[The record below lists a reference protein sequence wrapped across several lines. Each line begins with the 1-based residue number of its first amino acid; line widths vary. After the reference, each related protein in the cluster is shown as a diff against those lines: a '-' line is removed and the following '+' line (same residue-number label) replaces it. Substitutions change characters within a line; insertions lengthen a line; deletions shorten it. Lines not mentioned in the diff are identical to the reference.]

1 MDKLNTSDL
10 GVRFVSGNQ
19 IDRLKWDRCIGR
31 ALNGNI
37 CAYSWFLDIMCAG
50 WSGLVAGDYAYIMP
64 LPLNSRFGITYLLQP
79 RFVQQLGVFGVVPPD
94 EDVIKQFIDAI
105 PLTIKVID
113 YHFNTRNRLIPE
125 WNVKM
130 RTNLVLK
137 IDKTYEAH
145 RLLYAH
151 NLIRNLK
158 KSSEKGF
165 YKVQNN
171 DFESLIKLFRK
182 EKGSELSFLKDK
194 NYWLLTRVLQ
204 ACLNRNKADVWSVY
218 NRENELCGGIVWLF
232 SHDRAVLYFSAQ
244 RKTGRAEGA
253 LAWLIDAFIQE
264 NAASGILLD
273 FEGSVRPGLARFY
286 AGFGALAEYYPRLI
300 INRLSPFLKKI
311 YSWYRKM
318 KKD

>member
-1 MDKLNTSDL
+1 
-10 GVRFVSGNQ
+10 
-19 IDRLKWDRCIGR
+19 
-31 ALNGNI
+31 
-37 CAYSWFLDIMCAG
+37 
-50 WSGLVAGDYAYIMP
+50 
-64 LPLNSRFGITYLLQP
+64 
-79 RFVQQLGVFGVVPPD
+79 
-94 EDVIKQFIDAI
+94 
-105 PLTIKVID
+105 
-113 YHFNTRNRLIPE
+113 
-125 WNVKM
+125 
-130 RTNLVLK
+130 
-137 IDKTYEAH
+137 
-145 RLLYAH
+145 
-151 NLIRNLK
+151 
-158 KSSEKGF
+158 
-165 YKVQNN
+165 
-171 DFESLIKLFRK
+171 
-182 EKGSELSFLKDK
+182 
-194 NYWLLTRVLQ
+194 LQ

>member
-1 MDKLNTSDL
+1 MDELNASVL
-10 GVRFVSGNQ
+10 GICFLSGDQ
-19 IDRLKWDRCIGR
+19 IDRLKWDRCIDR

-50 WSGLVAGDYAYIMP
+50 WGGIIAGDYAFIMP
-64 LPLNSRFGITYLLQP
+64 VPFNSRFGITYLLQP
-79 RFVQQLGVFGVVPPD
+79 RFIQQLGIFGVVPPD
-94 EDVIKQFIDAI
+94 EDIVNQFIEAI
-105 PLTIKVID
+105 PLTIKAVD
-113 YHFNTRNRLIPE
+113 YHFNTRNRLITE
-125 WNVKM
+125 WEVKM
-130 RTNLVLK
+130 HTNLVLK
-137 IDKTYEAH
+137 IDKTYEAQ
-145 RLLYAH
+145 RLLYTH

-158 KSSEKGF
+158 KSSDKGF

-171 DFESLIKLFRK
+171 DPESLIKLFRK
-182 EKGSELSFLKDK
+182 EKGSELSFLKDE
-194 NYWLLTRVLQ
+194 NYTKLIRVLQ
-204 ACLNRNKADVWSVY
+204 ACLHRKKADIWSVY
-218 NRENELCGGIVWLF
+218 NRENKLCGGIVWLF
-232 SHDRAVLYFSAQ
+232 SHDKAVLYFSAQ
-244 RKTGRAEGA
+244 RKTGSAEGA

-273 FEGSVRPGLARFY
+273 FEGSVNPGLARFY